1 MAYTLTQEDIDKLAA
16 MNFDM
21 RGVAAGTEAMPY
33 EKQALD
39 AGALTDADINRQNSL
54 SHRRVIEVTD
64 AEPTVAPVPP
74 ADQQLNGYQVV
85 REYMPDA
92 SIDTAQQFQDFLQ
105 GGPMPMQTATVEPR
119 VEPPASV
126 PMAPMDEAP
135 TAATTAAAPAAAASP
150 VMGLISPDM
159 YGAPIAQDPFSNLT
173 KNQRRMLVF
182 AAISDAGAA
191 MAGRDGNMF
200 QTLIGNMTERQD
212 MERKRQ
218 AQVAQIQARQ
228 QVLGALGAGS
238 LPANATPEQID
249 AHIAKLTG
257 ILASSPEMA
266 PYVTAEIARLNPM
279 RERAAQQAN
288 QITSTMAGVAA
299 VDALMNS
306 PDLGAITGFKGTV
319 NEFLAE
325 YGAAPQ
331 YSNLMS
337 YIDQLQGLN
346 FLEAYQSLKGGG
358 PITDI
363 EGKQATAARTRIN
376 SALKGTPEDL
386 MVALQEARDLFQQA
400 LEKNPQYQGTVVPQG
415 LSEDDLKYLNN

>member
-21 RGVAAGTEAMPY
+21 RGVAAGTEAVGAEM
-33 EKQALD
+33 EALGVNAQATPV
-39 AGALTDADINRQNSL
+39 ATP
-54 SHRRVIEVTD
+54 
-64 AEPTVAPVPP
+64 EPT
-74 ADQQLNGYQVV
+74 DQQLSGYQLA
-85 REYMPDA
+85 RELLPEA
-92 SIDTAQQFQDFLQ
+92 GVEGAQAFNDFLQ

-135 TAATTAAAPAAAASP
+135 MTATPTATAAASP
-150 VMGLISPDM
+150 MMGLISSTM
-159 YGAPIAQDPFSNLT
+159 QGEPIAQDPFSNLT

-218 AQVAQIQARQ
+218 AQMAQIQARQ
-228 QVLGALGAGS
+228 QVLGSLGAGA

-249 AHIAKLTG
+249 AHIARLTG
-257 ILASSPEMA
+257 ILASSPDMA

-279 RERAAQQAN
+279 RERAAQQAT

-299 VDALMNS
+299 VDALMRS

-376 SALKGTPEDL
+376 SALKGSPEDL
-386 MVALQEARDLFQQA
+386 MVALQEAKDLFQQA
-400 LEKNPQYQGTVVPQG
+400 LEKNPQYQGTQVPQG
-415 LSEDDLKYLNN
+415 LTEDDLKYLGIGG

>member
-21 RGVAAGTEAMPY
+21 RGVAAGTEAMAG
-33 EKQALD
+33 EIEALGVN
-39 AGALTDADINRQNSL
+39 APAAPVATP
-54 SHRRVIEVTD
+54 
-64 AEPTVAPVPP
+64 EPT
-74 ADQQLNGYQVV
+74 DQQLSGYQIA
-85 REYMPDA
+85 RELLPEA
-92 SIDTAQQFQDFLQ
+92 GVEGAQAFNDFLQ

-135 TAATTAAAPAAAASP
+135 MAAMPTAAPAAAASP
-150 VMGLISPDM
+150 MMGLISPSM
-159 YGAPIAQDPFSNLT
+159 YGAPISADPFENLS
-173 KNQRRMLVF
+173 KNQRMMLAF
-182 AAISDAGAA
+182 AAIKDAGAA
-191 MAGRDGNMF
+191 LQGGEGNAF
-200 QTLIGNMTERQD
+200 NKTLEGFAARQD

-306 PDLGAITGFKGTV
+306 PDLGAIAGFKGTV
-319 NEFLAE
+319 NEWFNK
-325 YGAAPQ
+325 YGAAPE
-331 YSNLMS
+331 YAKLMS
-337 YIDQLQGLN
+337 YVDQLQGLN

-376 SALKGTPEDL
+376 SALKSTPEDL

-415 LSEDDLKYLNN
+415 LTEDDLKYINQ

>member
-1 MAYTLTQEDIDKLAA
+1 MAYTLTQKDIDDLA
-16 MNFDM
+16 NKGFDM
-21 RGVAAGTEAMPY
+21 NGVSEGAEAMPA
-33 EKQALD
+33 EMQALGMSVD
-39 AGALTDADINRQNSL
+39 A
-54 SHRRVIEVTD
+54 
-64 AEPTVAPVPP
+64 P
-74 ADQQLNGYQVV
+74 
-85 REYMPDA
+85 
-92 SIDTAQQFQDFLQ
+92 AQQAQPAPAAEQMSGYSIARELGLDVDQAQGFDSFLQ
-105 GGPMPMQTATVEPR
+105 GGPMPLQSQTVEPR
-119 VEPPASV
+119 VEPPASPDTSDLTV
-126 PMAPMDEAP
+126 PETTP
-135 TAATTAAAPAAAASP
+135 TQTQAAPSAAMQS
-150 VMGLISPDM
+150 LISPSM
-159 YGAPIAQDPFSNLT
+159 YGSAISTDPFENLS
-173 KNQRRMLVF
+173 KNQRMMLAF
-182 AAISDAGAA
+182 AAIKDAGAA
-191 MAGRDGNMF
+191 LQGGEGNAF
-200 QTLIGNMTERQD
+200 NKTLEGFAARQD

-306 PDLGAITGFKGTV
+306 PDLGAIAGFKGTV
-319 NEFLAE
+319 NEWFNK
-325 YGAAPQ
+325 YGAAPE
-331 YSNLMS
+331 YAKLMS
-337 YIDQLQGLN
+337 YVDQLQGLN

-376 SALKGTPEDL
+376 SALKSTPEDL

-415 LSEDDLKYLNN
+415 LTEDDLKYINQ

>member
-1 MAYTLTQEDIDKLAA
+1 MAYTLTQEDIDQLVKKG
-16 MNFDM
+16 FDM
-21 RGVAAGTEAMPY
+21 NGVAAGTEAMAG
-33 EKQALD
+33 EMEALMPDIVAKNIGSKISSD
-39 AGALTDADINRQNSL
+39 AGAPFVSPTQAQYGATKALNQA
-54 SHRRVIEVTD
+54 
-64 AEPTVAPVPP
+64 AEDGLEEIT
-74 ADQQLNGYQVV
+74 
-85 REYMPDA
+85 M
-92 SIDTAQQFQDFLQ
+92 
-105 GGPMPMQTATVEPR
+105 EPR

-135 TAATTAAAPAAAASP
+135 MATMPSAAPAAAASP
-150 VMGLISPDM
+150 MMGLISPNM
-159 YGAPIAQDPFSNLT
+159 YGAPISADPFENLS
-173 KNQRRMLVF
+173 KNQRMMLAF
-182 AAISDAGAA
+182 AAIKDAGAA
-191 MAGRDGNMF
+191 LQGGEGNAF
-200 QTLIGNMTERQD
+200 NKTLEGFAARQD

-238 LPANATPEQID
+238 LPANATPDQID

-279 RERAAQQAN
+279 RERASQQAN

-337 YIDQLQGLN
+337 YVDQLQGLN

-376 SALKGTPEDL
+376 SALKGRPEDL
-386 MVALQEARDLFQQA
+386 MVALQEAKDLFQQA
-400 LEKNPQYQGTVVPQG
+400 LEKNPQYKGAQVPQG
-415 LSEDDLKYLNN
+415 LSEDDLKYLKD